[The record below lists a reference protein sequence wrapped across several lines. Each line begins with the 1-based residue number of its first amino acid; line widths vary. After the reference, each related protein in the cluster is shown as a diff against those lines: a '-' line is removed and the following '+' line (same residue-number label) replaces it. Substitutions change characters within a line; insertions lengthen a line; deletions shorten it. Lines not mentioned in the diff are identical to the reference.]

1 MLGWVVKALVGRG
14 EGTRSSGAKRNGVAV
29 LCVVWCGVLLSVGG
43 RGAGDG
49 IDFYVCEK
57 YKMMDINLLATSP
70 CSLPLTSPAP
80 LPLSPPRRRRFFSLS
95 PWYYLSVS
103 CLSFSHSLARPL
115 ALSFSLILR
124 PFSTH
129 SPRVVHEVVTLVY
142 TTARDHTR
150 PCARYTRTRA
160 FHTNASRPYN
170 LTSLTEEEEEEKEG
184 EGEAGGWRSLSA
196 RRSRFPTP
204 PRGHPWPPRAAANLT
219 QLPSVSP
226 PFLPRATTNPFG
238 CTSSGP
244 RAPIPCGSSE
254 RMFCHHTTLHAA
266 PNSPSNR
273 PGLLAPSACTP
284 SPLSPPLC
292 PKAPRQIHSQP
303 RTHLEFPL

>member
-1 MLGWVVKALVGRG
+1 M
-14 EGTRSSGAKRNGVAV
+14 
-29 LCVVWCGVLLSVGG
+29 
-43 RGAGDG
+43 
-49 IDFYVCEK
+49 
-57 YKMMDINLLATSP
+57 
-70 CSLPLTSPAP
+70 
-80 LPLSPPRRRRFFSLS
+80 
-95 PWYYLSVS
+95 
-103 CLSFSHSLARPL
+103 
-115 ALSFSLILR
+115 
-124 PFSTH
+124 
-129 SPRVVHEVVTLVY
+129 Y

-160 FHTNASRPYN
+160 FHTNDASRPYN
-170 LTSLTEEEEEEKEG
+170 LTSLTEEEEEEEKEG

-226 PFLPRATTNPFG
+226 PFLHPPRATTNPFG

-244 RAPIPCGSSE
+244 RAPDPLRKLRANVLSSYHPARRPQLPE
-254 RMFCHHTTLHAA
+254 QPPWPPSTLCLH
-266 PNSPSNR
+266 S
-273 PGLLAPSACTP
+273 
-284 SPLSPPLC
+284 SPPLVASLC

>member
-29 LCVVWCGVLLSVGG
+29 LCVVWCGVARCTAVGG
-43 RGAGDG
+43 RAGGQGVGDG

-70 CSLPLTSPAP
+70 CSLPL
-80 LPLSPPRRRRFFSLS
+80 SLS
-95 PWYYLSVS
+95 PSLFLFLSCTIYLSPVS
-103 CLSFSHSLARPL
+103 LFLTLTLGLSL
-115 ALSFSLILR
+115 SLILR

-160 FHTNASRPYN
+160 FHTNDASRPYN
-170 LTSLTEEEEEEKEG
+170 LTSLTEEEEEEEKEG

-226 PFLPRATTNPFG
+226 PFLHHPPCHHQPLRLYIERPPRPRSPAEAQSECFVIIPPCTPPPTPRAT
-238 CTSSGP
+238 
-244 RAPIPCGSSE
+244 A
-254 RMFCHHTTLHAA
+254 
-266 PNSPSNR
+266 
-273 PGLLAPSACTP
+273 LAS
-284 SPLSPPLC
+284 
-292 PKAPRQIHSQP
+292 
-303 RTHLEFPL
+303 